1 MDTQKLSH
9 RLLTSVAFSLVAMAV
24 VFISN
29 IYMEV
34 KTGYRFVLLPLGY
47 AKIFA
52 VNAFLIFVL
61 QVMTAGIKYEFGRR
75 LELQPIHVVS
85 GVLRVLLIGVAWFV
99 ILLAMGVWIK
109 FISLGRSALFHMTV
123 MESAFFSVIKIWNF
137 GR

>member
-99 ILLAMGVWIK
+99 ILLAMGVWTH
-109 FISLGRSALFHMTV
+109 FVSLGMSVLF
-123 MESAFFSVIKIWNF
+123 FFSVIESFAYSLLKIWNF